1 MYRLFIFSLFSCFFS
16 LSEGRFSY
24 GNFFREKPADSIQ
37 VSSGKLIVINEFKS
51 KIIRSRTVLIWLPNE
66 YLTQTNNRFP
76 VTYMHDGQMLF
87 DSSWTWNH
95 QEWGMDELIAKSR
108 YKSIVVGIFNDGNNR
123 SGDYFPEK
131 PWKSMTKESQDSIIR
146 HRGGFESIFGN
157 VGLNS
162 DEYLRFLVEEL
173 KPYVDENYRTKKD
186 PQHTVIGGAS
196 MGGLISWYALCEYPH
211 VFGNAIC
218 LSTHWPGSEPLTYEA
233 APKAFEHYLKEKLPK
248 DGQHRFFFARGT
260 GYLDSFYTPFQK
272 NVHRIFIDANYFA
285 TICGVNE
292 INEIESTL
300 NRVDYLQPMPCFQSV
315 KTSPETK
322 KKNPNNSTPTAGM
335 SKVPHR
341 HRSYYYKLYE
351 GHDHKESAWQIQ
363 MNDAWNYIFSTLL

>member
-1 MYRLFIFSLFSCFFS
+1 MFRLFVFLLFSCFFS
-16 LSEGRFSY
+16 QLEGRFSNS
-24 GNFFREKPADSIQ
+24 NFFGEKPVDSIQ

-51 KIIRSRTVLIWLPNE
+51 KIIRSRTVLIWLPDE

-108 YKSIVVGIFNDGNNR
+108 YKSIIVGIFNDGKNR

-173 KPYVDENYRTKKD
+173 KPYVDQNYRTKKD
-186 PQHTVIGGAS
+186 PQHTVIAGAS
-196 MGGLISWYALCEYPH
+196 MGGLISWYALCEYPD
-211 VFGNAIC
+211 VFGHAIC
-218 LSTHWPGSEPLTYEA
+218 LSTHWPGSAPLTYEA
-233 APKAFEHYLKEKLPK
+233 APKAFEHYLMNKLPK
-248 DGQHRFFFARGT
+248 DGHHRLFFARGT
-260 GYLDSFYTPFQK
+260 GFLDSFYAPFQK
-272 NVHRIFIDANYFA
+272 NIHKIFIEAYYYS
-285 TICGVNE
+285 TICGSNE
-292 INEIESTL
+292 INEFENNLI
-300 NRVDYLQPMPCFQSV
+300 RVDYLQPMPCFQSV
-315 KTSPETK
+315 KTSHETK
-322 KKNPNNSTPTAGM
+322 KKNRKKSLHGADRSRNSP
-335 SKVPHR
+335 
-341 HRSYYYKLYE
+341 RSYYFKLYE

-363 MNDAWNYIFSTLL
+363 MKDAWSYIFSTL